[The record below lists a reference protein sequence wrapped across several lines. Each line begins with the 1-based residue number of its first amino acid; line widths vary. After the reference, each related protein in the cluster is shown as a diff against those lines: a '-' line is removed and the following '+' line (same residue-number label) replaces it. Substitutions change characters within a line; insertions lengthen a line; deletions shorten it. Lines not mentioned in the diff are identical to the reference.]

1 MLTELQKQKW
11 THYFWVLDQDRNG
24 VLEAEDFVEIG
35 EALCV
40 LWRFKPGTEMYEFVT
55 NRCMQN
61 WHMFKDNFETLGG
74 RADLQGF
81 LQFANYM
88 LSPEGAQVY
97 NDFVRRVISE
107 TFDFFDFNKDG
118 VISINEYVD
127 MFMAY
132 HIPIKY
138 SAKAFIKLDR
148 DGDEEVT
155 KEELL
160 TATDEFFKSDNLK
173 APGNWLF
180 GFWGDKE
187 D

>member
-1 MLTELQKQKW
+1 M
-11 THYFWVLDQDRNG
+11 
-24 VLEAEDFVEIG
+24 LEAEDFVEIG

-40 LWRFKPGTEMYEFVT
+40 LWRFKPGTEMYDFVT
-55 NRCMQN
+55 SRSMEN
-61 WHMFKDNFETLGG
+61 WKMFENNFQSLGG
-74 RADLQGF
+74 KADLSGF
-81 LQFANYM
+81 LRFAEFM
-88 LSPEGAQVY
+88 LTPQGQEVY

-155 KEELL
+155 KDELL
-160 TATDEFFKSDNLK
+160 TATDEFFKSNDPK

-180 GFWGDKE
+180 GFWGEKD